1 MMGSSMRTVW
11 MYLATICMLCAFEGN
26 SFGQEAV
33 ETPKLTEV
41 RITSSLDE
49 TEQPLRMWAPARAK
63 TESTPLFVM
72 LHTWSG
78 DYRQDRSEWLRE
90 AAARDWIFVQ
100 PNFRGPNRHPEACGS
115 SRARADVLDAIDW
128 AIANYE
134 VDTDRVYLAG
144 VSGGGHMA
152 MLMAA
157 YHPERFSAVSAWV
170 GISSLND
177 WYTFHTRGGKVGNY
191 AKMIA
196 ASCGGAP
203 GTDAA
208 VDVEYYR
215 RSPIHFLQYAAGLPL
230 DLNAGVKDGKT
241 GSVPIHHTLR
251 AFNVLAR
258 VAEAP
263 EVSAEEME
271 ELWSNERLRSPH
283 PDDVAEDP
291 SYGREIRLRRSA
303 GAARVTIFDGGHE
316 GIPAAGVAWLQE
328 QARATA
334 SSPAGLLP

>member
-1 MMGSSMRTVW
+1 MRTLWVC
-11 MYLATICMLCAFEGN
+11 AAAVCVLCLVAEN
-26 SFGQEAV
+26 SFAQGDL
-33 ETPKLTEV
+33 ETPQLTEV
-41 RITSSLDE
+41 RVPSSVDQ
-49 TEQPLRMWAPARAK
+49 TDQPLRMWAPTRAK
-63 TESTPLFVM
+63 EKPTALFVM

-115 SRARADVLDAIDW
+115 ARARADVLDAIDW
-128 AIANYE
+128 AVANYQ
-134 VDTDRVYLAG
+134 VDTERVYLAG

-152 MLMAA
+152 MLLAA

-170 GISSLND
+170 GISNLTD
-177 WYTFHTRGGKVGNY
+177 WYEFHTRDGKLGNY

-203 GTDAA
+203 GTDAG

-230 DLNAGVKDGKT
+230 DLNAGVTDGKS
-241 GSVPIHHTLR
+241 GSVPMHHTLR

-258 VAEAP
+258 AVQAP
-263 EVSAEEME
+263 EVSDEEMQQ
-271 ELWSNERLRSPH
+271 LWSDERLRSPH
-283 PDDVAEDP
+283 PADIAEDP
-291 SYGREIRLRRSA
+291 LYGREIRLRRFA
-303 GAARVTIFDGGHE
+303 GATRVTIFDGGHE
-316 GIPAAGVAWLQE
+316 GIPAAGVAWLEGQS
-328 QARATA
+328 RATTP
-334 SSPAGLLP
+334 SSAGLLP